1 MRLMRR
7 ESSDEVR
14 REARSRFLRRAVR
27 ERLARLISAGRWR
40 PGERLPSEPQL
51 ARDLGVS
58 RATLRDALRS
68 LEEDGFVTRAHGAGT
83 FVTFRPRLRN
93 NLDVNFGVTQ
103 LIRAHGLEPG
113 AMVLSL
119 AAEAVHGEW
128 AAELALEPEEEVAV
142 LERVRT
148 ADGTPVV
155 FSRDVVPL
163 KLLEG
168 RLEVLDRLGGGSLY
182 VLLEREV
189 GVVIEHGV
197 ARIRPALASAPIAEL
212 LGQKEGALLLVFR
225 QVDYDVEG
233 RPVLLSHDYHVAD
246 AFETTV
252 VRRGPGRAAA

>member
-1 MRLMRR
+1 
-7 ESSDEVR
+7 
-14 REARSRFLRRAVR
+14 VR
-27 ERLARLISAGRWR
+27 ERLARLISGGRWR
-40 PGERLPSEPQL
+40 PGERLPSEPKL

-113 AMVLSL
+113 AVLLSL
-119 AAEAVHGEW
+119 AAELADGEAAV
-128 AAELALEPEEEVAV
+128 ELALEPDEEVAV
-142 LERVRT
+142 VERVRT

-155 FSRDVVPL
+155 FSRDVIPL
-163 KLLEG
+163 KLLG
-168 RLEVLDRLGGGSLY
+168 GGLEVLDRLGEGSLY
-182 VLLEREV
+182 ALLERELRI
-189 GVVIEHGV
+189 VVEHGV
-197 ARIRPALASAPIAEL
+197 ARIRPALASARIAKL
-212 LGQKEGALLLVFR
+212 LGQREGALLLVFR
-225 QVDYDVEG
+225 QVDYDLEG
-233 RPVLLSHDYHVAD
+233 RPVLLSHDHHVAD

>member
-1 MRLMRR
+1 MRQESRDEAAR
-7 ESSDEVR
+7 EGK
-14 REARSRFLRRAVR
+14 SRFLRRSVR
-27 ERLARLISAGRWR
+27 ERLARLISGGNWR
-40 PGERLPSEPQL
+40 PGERLPSEPKL

-113 AMVLSL
+113 AVMMSR
-119 AAEAVHGEW
+119 AAEVADGEW
-128 AAELALEPEEEVAV
+128 AAELALEPGEEVAV
-142 LERVRT
+142 VERVRT

-155 FSRDVVPL
+155 FSLDVVPL
-163 KLLEG
+163 KLLG
-168 RLEVLDRLGGGSLY
+168 GTLEVLDRLGEGSLY
-182 VLLEREV
+182 ALLERERRI
-189 GVVIEHGV
+189 VVAHGV
-197 ARIRPALASAPIAEL
+197 ARIRPALASARIAKL
-212 LGQKEGALLLVFR
+212 LGQKKGALLLVFL